1 MIKRVVIK
9 DLILSALTVLI
20 LVGLLPTTANAGS
33 VVNECKTGAECVDLG
48 FKYIT
53 GKDVKQDDFKAV
65 KFFQKAC
72 DLNFRGGCSFLGLM
86 YGKGKGVKQDDFKA
100 VKFYQKACDL
110 NDGSG
115 CSNLGLMY
123 EKGKGVK
130 QDDFKALK
138 FYLKGVWFE

>member
-1 MIKRVVIK
+1 M
-9 DLILSALTVLI
+9 VLI

-53 GKDVKQDDFKAV
+53 GKDVKQDDFKAL

-72 DLNFRGGCSFLGLM
+72 G
-86 YGKGKGVKQDDFKA
+86 
-100 VKFYQKACDL
+100 L

-115 CSNLGLMY
+115 CSILGYLY
-123 EKGKGVK
+123 GRGKGVK

-138 FYLKGVWFE
+138 KNSFTH

>member
-1 MIKRVVIK
+1 MIKKVVIK

-20 LVGLLPTTANAGS
+20 LVGLLSTTANAGS

-48 FKYIT
+48 FKYVT
-53 GKDVKQDDFKAV
+53 GKDVKQDDFKA
-65 KFFQKAC
+65 
-72 DLNFRGGCSFLGLM
+72 L
-86 YGKGKGVKQDDFKA
+86 
-100 VKFYQKACDL
+100 KFYQKACDL

-115 CSNLGLMY
+115 CSNLGFMY
-123 EKGKGVK
+123 EEGKGVK